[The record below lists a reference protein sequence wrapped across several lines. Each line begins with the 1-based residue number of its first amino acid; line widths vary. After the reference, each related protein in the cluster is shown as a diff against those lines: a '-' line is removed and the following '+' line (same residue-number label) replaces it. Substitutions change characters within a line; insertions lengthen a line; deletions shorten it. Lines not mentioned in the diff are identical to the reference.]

1 MLRILVVMVLLA
13 VFIAGAALGYF
24 NATPVDFNYL
34 FGAMQVRLVV
44 LIVFTFVIAALLTL
58 LLCAGRIL
66 SLSGE
71 ARRLRRQLRD
81 AETELKN
88 LRNLPLTSPTSR

>member
-1 MLRILVVMVLLA
+1 MLRVLVYAVLLA
-13 VFIAGAALGYF
+13 VFIVGAALGYF
-24 NATPVDFNYL
+24 NATQVSFNYL
-34 FGAMQVRLVV
+34 FGTVEIRLVV
-44 LIVFTFVIAALLTL
+44 LVVFTFVLASLLTM
-58 LLCAGRIL
+58 LLCAVRLL

-88 LRNLPLTSPTSR
+88 LRNLPLTPGR

>member
-1 MLRILVVMVLLA
+1 MLRVLAIILLLA

-24 NATPVDFNYL
+24 NYGFVTFDYL
-34 FGAMQVRLVV
+34 FGSTQVRLVV
-44 LIVFTFVIAALLTL
+44 LIVLTVIAAALLTL
-58 LLCAGRIL
+58 LLCAVRL
-66 SLSGE
+66 FSLSGE

-88 LRNLPLTSPTSR
+88 LRNLPISTER

>member
-1 MLRILVVMVLLA
+1 VLRVLLWLLLLA
-13 VFIAGAALGYF
+13 ALIAGAALSYF
-24 NATPVDFNYL
+24 NSGYVGFNYL
-34 FGAMQVRLVV
+34 LGSVEVRLVV
-44 LIVFTFVIAALLTL
+44 LIVFTFVLAALLTL
-58 LLCAGRIL
+58 LLCSVRIL

-88 LRNLPLTSPTSR
+88 LRNLPLTPQR